1 MKTVRDRRRVAPP
14 PAALLQLLAVG
25 AAALSPGTTRA
36 QEPGQQPGQEPPHGP
51 PAPTAPAEPPAP
63 PKQAATT
70 PLIRGQ
76 LTTRYLLRW
85 TGNQNDSDLYE
96 TLTLDVGDPD
106 KHDVTGH
113 FYGRLAADLDADT
126 NGSPPFF
133 SLQDVR
139 SHDVDAY
146 VYDAFADV
154 HSIEALELLRIG
166 RQTIAETP
174 ELAFFDGVHARTSG
188 RSDSG
193 LQFGAYGGVSVHLY
207 ESSHSGDVTAGLYG
221 EGRPWNGGRIRLDWM
236 HLEDEALL
244 GSHNDDLFSG
254 GIWQTFERLQLEGQ
268 YSRIEGRNRDVR
280 ARAAYAEP
288 ESRFQGQVTWYQ
300 LLTTQRSQVLELDP
314 FFNALQELFPYWQ
327 LSGMVG
333 KGVTQNVEVDVGA
346 DVRRVVNR
354 ADLGTFN
361 RDYERWYLN
370 VNLRDVWVEGL
381 TLTAT
386 ADYWNS
392 DEQDVHTWAGEL
404 SQRCSQLVT
413 FSAGSYYSMYKFSL
427 FSNAERDHV
436 RTYYGRL
443 RWSASRATELDLAYE
458 FEQTDLDDFQVLRM
472 GFTWRF

>member
-1 MKTVRDRRRVAPP
+1 MLP
-14 PAALLQLLAVG
+14 LLAAG
-25 AAALSPGTTRA
+25 AAAMSPDIVRA
-36 QEPGQQPGQEPPHGP
+36 QEPAQQPQPEPPAATP
-51 PAPTAPAEPPAP
+51 PPAEPPAAEPRPAP
-63 PKQAATT
+63 PPQAAAT
-70 PLIRGQ
+70 PFLRGH
-76 LTTRYLLRW
+76 LTTRYWVRW

-96 TLTLDVGDPD
+96 TLSLDIGDPD

-139 SHDVDAY
+139 SDSVDAY

-154 HSIEALELLRIG
+154 HSIAELEVLRIG

-174 ELAFFDGVHARTSG
+174 EIAFFDGVHARTSQ
-188 RSDSG
+188 RSDAG

-207 ESSHSGDVTAGLYG
+207 ESSRTGDVTAGLYG
-221 EGRPWNGGRIRLDWM
+221 EGRPWQGGRIRLEWM

-244 GSHNDDLFSG
+244 GPHSDDLFAG
-254 GIWQTFERLQLEGQ
+254 GIWQTCGRVQLEAQ
-268 YSRIEGRNRDVR
+268 YSRIESRDRDVR

-288 ESRFQGQVTWYQ
+288 ESRFQGHVTYYQ

-327 LSGMVG
+327 LGAIVS
-333 KGVTQNVEVDVGA
+333 KGLTDQIDVDAGA
-346 DVRRVVNR
+346 DLRRVSDN
-354 ADLGTFN
+354 ADIGTFN
-361 RDYERWYLN
+361 RDYERWYFS
-370 VNLRDVWVEGL
+370 VSLRDVWLEGL

-404 SQRCSQLVT
+404 SQRCSQSLT

-436 RTYYGRL
+436 RTYYTRL
-443 RWSASRATELDLAYE
+443 RCSASRATELDFAYE